1 MRFTDKYLQGI
12 KPKLADY
19 RIFEKGTDK
28 GFGIK
33 ITAAGAVSFFMQY
46 AFDGKRRFYNLGR
59 YPSVSLADA
68 RERCRETRLM
78 IDKGSDPQAAVK
90 AVAFGSVKD
99 LLDNYI
105 KNMES
110 SGKKTSEEVRYRVT
124 KDCASLFEL
133 PANTITPIHIR
144 NILHTIIKRGSEVE
158 ANRVRSYVQIFFL
171 MVLYV

>member
-78 IDKGSDPQAAVK
+78 IDKGIDPQAAVK
-90 AVAFGSVKD
+90 VVAFG
-99 LLDNYI
+99 
-105 KNMES
+105 
-110 SGKKTSEEVRYRVT
+110 
-124 KDCASLFEL
+124 
-133 PANTITPIHIR
+133 
-144 NILHTIIKRGSEVE
+144 
-158 ANRVRSYVQIFFL
+158 
-171 MVLYV
+171 